1 MPPKCLFPKEGSWPA
16 LITVP
21 SCAKHNNGN
30 STADEYL
37 KFILGASTSNIPN
50 PIRSGVTRGA
60 IRLAQ
65 KRSRNLHLYGLR
77 WDRNTLVIEKDFPL
91 NFELLS
97 MCLEKIARGL
107 YFHHHC
113 GQRKLLGELKA
124 CPLFIPVDASLAP
137 ELASTVREIQEWTAK
152 DFEQLPILGPHQ
164 EIFAYQIIDLPQT
177 LLISMQFYGMHR
189 ASVMAHQTAAIKL
202 MT

>member
-1 MPPKCLFPKEGSWPA
+1 LFPKEGIWPA

-107 YFHHHC
+107 YISSPLRPTETLGRLEGLSAFHTC
-113 GQRKLLGELKA
+113 
-124 CPLFIPVDASLAP
+124 
-137 ELASTVREIQEWTAK
+137 
-152 DFEQLPILGPHQ
+152 
-164 EIFAYQIIDLPQT
+164 
-177 LLISMQFYGMHR
+177 
-189 ASVMAHQTAAIKL
+189 
-202 MT
+202 